1 VELTGSPFSFEILQ
15 IESVA
20 LFFVL
25 VSATIST
32 WNDFRVG
39 GATVIQNRD
48 IWVMIGVFVF
58 LSLTAAFTYSL
69 GISQFLLALE
79 LAFGIVLAALRPAN
93 ALSLFICLQFLR
105 PWEIAPDDNQLLLA
119 LPRMTGLLAIASGVA
134 SYLRS
139 ERRRVRFGKGQWF
152 LLAFATWAFITTI
165 FAPDSGDQQ
174 KLFFDTFFRAVIIFF
189 LIVATVRKREDLE
202 LLRQVYLWSVA
213 GLAFVSI
220 YVSWD
225 EIFKE
230 GGSNVERLH
239 AVGTLENANDIA
251 AVMVIGI
258 PFALRRLS
266 TLRMQPLAWLE
277 SLFFLGLTLFALY
290 LAQSRGAVLA
300 LAAAGIGWW
309 VLRSRGKWKVVV
321 IGALIVA
328 CAAPFAN
335 SILRRDSEDLDESG
349 SSRITYWKAGLK
361 MVLHS
366 PVFGVGFGRYPKEYQ
381 ANAGGGEQFE
391 FGERTAHSTW
401 ILALAET
408 GVPGFFFFVAFVL
421 SVFRMGRRN
430 MREEPDLFV
439 ALIAYLIAI
448 SFLSHTYLIYPYI
461 LFAFVVAGYRIRYRS
476 EKGWAM

>member
-1 VELTGSPFSFEILQ
+1 MELTASPFSFDVLQ

-39 GATVIQNRD
+39 GATVIQHRET
-48 IWVMIGVFVF
+48 WVMIGVFFF

-69 GISQFLLALE
+69 GMSMFLLAME
-79 LAFGIVLAALRPAN
+79 LAFGMVLAALRPAN
-93 ALSLFICLQFLR
+93 ALALFICLQFLR
-105 PWEIAPDDNQLLLA
+105 PWEISSEDSQLLLA

-134 SYLRS
+134 AYLRS
-139 ERRRVRFGKGQWF
+139 ERRRVKFGRGQWF
-152 LLAFATWAFITTI
+152 LLAFAMWAFITTI
-165 FAPDSGDQQ
+165 FSPDTGEQQ

-189 LIVATVRKREDLE
+189 LIVATVRKKEDLA
-202 LLRQVYLWSVA
+202 LLRQVYLWSVT
-213 GLAFVSI
+213 GLAFVSV
-220 YVSWD
+220 YLSWD
-225 EIFKE
+225 EIFKD
-230 GGSNVERLH
+230 GGSSVERLH
-239 AVGTLENANDIA
+239 AIGTLENSNDIA

-266 TLRMQPLAWLE
+266 MSRRMPLVWIE
-277 SLFFLGLTLFALY
+277 SCFFLALTLFALY

-309 VLRSRGKWKVVV
+309 LLQSKNKWKVIL
-321 IGALIVA
+321 IGGLIVA
-328 CAAPFAN
+328 TAAPFAN
-335 SILRRDSEDLDESG
+335 QVLRRESEDLDESG
-349 SSRITYWKAGLK
+349 SSRLTYWKAGIK
-361 MVLHS
+361 MVLHN
-366 PVFGVGFGRYPKEYQ
+366 PAFGVGFGRYPKEYQ

-408 GVPGFFFFVAFVL
+408 GVPGFIFFLAFVM
-421 SVFRMGRRN
+421 SVIRMGKRN

-461 LFAFVVAGYRIRYRS
+461 LMAFVVAGYRIQFRS

>member
-1 VELTGSPFSFEILQ
+1 VELTGSPFSFEVLQ

-39 GATVIQNRD
+39 GATVIQHRET
-48 IWVMIGVFVF
+48 WAMIGVFLF

-69 GISQFLLALE
+69 GMSMFLLAME
-79 LAFGIVLAALRPAN
+79 LAFGMMLAALRPAN
-93 ALSLFICLQFLR
+93 ALALFICLQFLR
-105 PWEIAPDDNQLLLA
+105 PWEISAEENQLLLA

-139 ERRRVRFGKGQWF
+139 ERRRLKFGFGQWC
-152 LLAFATWAFITTI
+152 LLCFATWALVTTI
-165 FAPDSGDQQ
+165 FSPDSGTQQ

-189 LIVATVRKREDLE
+189 LIVATMRKKEDLA

-220 YVSWD
+220 YLSWD

-230 GGSNVERLH
+230 GGSSVERLH
-239 AVGTLENANDIA
+239 AIGTLENANDIA

-266 TLRMQPLAWLE
+266 MARRFPLVWIE
-277 SLFFLGLTLFALY
+277 SLFFLTLTLFALY

-309 VLRSRGKWKVVV
+309 LLQSKNKWKVIL
-321 IGALIVA
+321 IGGLILATAL
-328 CAAPFAN
+328 PFAN
-335 SILRRDSEDLDESG
+335 QVLRRESEDLDESG
-349 SSRITYWKAGLK
+349 SSRLTYWKAGIK
-361 MVLHS
+361 MVLHN
-366 PVFGVGFGRYPKEYQ
+366 PAFGVGFGRYPKEYQ

-408 GVPGFFFFVAFVL
+408 GVPGFFFFLAFVM
-421 SVFRMGRRN
+421 SVIRMGKRN
-430 MREEPDLFV
+430 MKEEPDLFV
-439 ALIAYLIAI
+439 SLIAYLIAI

-461 LFAFVVAGYRIRYRS
+461 LMAFVVAGYRIHFRS